1 MPKKT
6 PVMQLLGTDT
16 FPTKG
21 AADAFAI
28 KQRADRNKVGMKTR
42 YEIDMNPQ
50 TGEFRVR
57 EYLYATDTKGRL
69 I

>member
-6 PVMQLLGTDT
+6 PVMELLGSTM
-16 FPTKG
+16 FATKG
-21 AADAFAI
+21 LAEKFAI
-28 KQRADRNKVGMKTR
+28 SQRAKRAGSGMKTR

-57 EYLYATDTKGRL
+57 EYVYQTDSKGRL
-69 I
+69 V